1 MTIKRFIT
9 NLLALFTLFTVSLAC
24 KDTEKSIINSSF
36 SISEEYL
43 IQNLDKSSTSVQ
55 IPINTSMELAQWSV
69 SYEANWLQCSK
80 QKTAAEG
87 TFLKITVNENTG
99 ETKRTANIK
108 VTSTTATYTI
118 TVNQYA
124 KGEVI
129 VEGDIKVTPT
139 GGKASE
145 HQEGQDIENTYDGKF
160 STDGAAPFH
169 TPWGQSAKFPVTLE
183 YYFKGDTEIDY
194 LIYYTRSGNG
204 NFGKVKVYTT
214 TNPDRSDYTL
224 QGEYDFK
231 EQNAPSK
238 VSFSEGIKA
247 TGIKFEVLS
256 GLGDFVS
263 CDEMEFYK
271 TNTDKTL
278 DKQLL
283 TVFTDITCT
292 EIKNNVTNE
301 QIQALPDYFV
311 RIAEAV
317 RDNTYDKWEK
327 EFRIRSY
334 EPYSNIAEWA
344 DKLMT
349 KKYSDLDNPTG
360 ISVKAGDDIIVLVG
374 DTYGQNIS
382 MQCIWETGTEYKQT
396 ASSGDV
402 YMLNP
407 GVNKLTMKGEG
418 QLFVMYNTELTSNTA
433 KPIKI
438 DIPL

>member
-87 TFLKITVNENTG
+87 TFLRITVNENTG

-145 HQEGQDIENTYDGKF
+145 HQEGQDIENTCDGKF

-247 TGIKFEVLS
+247 ERKSNPKIYFLQRAKNPLVEFLPIGMKETVVFHTRFLQKSTCGKQRENLS
-256 GLGDFVS
+256 FQQK
-263 CDEMEFYK
+263 E
-271 TNTDKTL
+271 T
-278 DKQLL
+278 
-283 TVFTDITCT
+283 
-292 EIKNNVTNE
+292 
-301 QIQALPDYFV
+301 ALSV
-311 RIAEAV
+311 IAARCHLSQRARLCCLYLRSAIGSPFGGAGKAV
-317 RDNTYDKWEK
+317 R
-327 EFRIRSY
+327 
-334 EPYSNIAEWA
+334 
-344 DKLMT
+344 L
-349 KKYSDLDNPTG
+349 
-360 ISVKAGDDIIVLVG
+360 
-374 DTYGQNIS
+374 
-382 MQCIWETGTEYKQT
+382 
-396 ASSGDV
+396 
-402 YMLNP
+402 
-407 GVNKLTMKGEG
+407 
-418 QLFVMYNTELTSNTA
+418 
-433 KPIKI
+433 
-438 DIPL
+438 

>member
-87 TFLKITVNENTG
+87 TFLRITVNENTG

-160 STDGAAPFH
+160 STDGAA
-169 TPWGQSAKFPVTLE
+169 
-183 YYFKGDTEIDY
+183 
-194 LIYYTRSGNG
+194 RSEERRV
-204 NFGKVKVYTT
+204 GKEC
-214 TNPDRSDYTL
+214 RSRW
-224 QGEYDFK
+224 
-231 EQNAPSK
+231 S
-238 VSFSEGIKA
+238 
-247 TGIKFEVLS
+247 
-256 GLGDFVS
+256 
-263 CDEMEFYK
+263 
-271 TNTDKTL
+271 
-278 DKQLL
+278 
-283 TVFTDITCT
+283 
-292 EIKNNVTNE
+292 
-301 QIQALPDYFV
+301 
-311 RIAEAV
+311 
-317 RDNTYDKWEK
+317 
-327 EFRIRSY
+327 
-334 EPYSNIAEWA
+334 PYH
-344 DKLMT
+344 
-349 KKYSDLDNPTG
+349 
-360 ISVKAGDDIIVLVG
+360 
-374 DTYGQNIS
+374 
-382 MQCIWETGTEYKQT
+382 
-396 ASSGDV
+396 
-402 YMLNP
+402 
-407 GVNKLTMKGEG
+407 
-418 QLFVMYNTELTSNTA
+418 
-433 KPIKI
+433 
-438 DIPL
+438 

>member
-87 TFLKITVNENTG
+87 TFLRITVNENTG

-271 TNTDKTL
+271 ANTDKTL

-292 EIKNNVTNE
+292 TILN
-301 QIQALPDYFV
+301 
-311 RIAEAV
+311 
-317 RDNTYDKWEK
+317 
-327 EFRIRSY
+327 SC
-334 EPYSNIAEWA
+334 SNRH
-344 DKLMT
+344 
-349 KKYSDLDNPTG
+349 N
-360 ISVKAGDDIIVLVG
+360 
-374 DTYGQNIS
+374 
-382 MQCIWETGTEYKQT
+382 
-396 ASSGDV
+396 
-402 YMLNP
+402 
-407 GVNKLTMKGEG
+407 
-418 QLFVMYNTELTSNTA
+418 
-433 KPIKI
+433 
-438 DIPL
+438 